1 MEITDSAV
9 RESKCINLT
18 NTVNNKDITK
28 MNEVGV
34 IMSVEQKLEFKKE
47 MLKSLT
53 EMLKLRGLLSEDDCR
68 KMKMEFD
75 KISN

>member
-1 MEITDSAV
+1 
-9 RESKCINLT
+9 
-18 NTVNNKDITK
+18 